1 MCPSCFEESR
11 SWRLWRFDLE
21 SDALIAS
28 HVIICCSGF
37 HPLCDGAL
45 CSFSP
50 GLRAFRRRS
59 DKDQQPSADT
69 AFNSCV
75 AAQPLLSALTASYL
89 DLYHFSFSLF
99 QHATDFSCSVAIR
112 LCCIRTS
119 IRVTHTCLVSC
130 SISSLRICMCF
141 SPLLCGK
148 CCHSSLLN
156 DRKVSITHCVR
167 LQSPDTPLGGAL
179 TCTCLHSPQGPC
191 ESLVMTGLILTEEW
205 NKDEDDCTTDD
216 CLI

>member
-1 MCPSCFEESR
+1 MLSSA
-11 SWRLWRFDLE
+11 
-21 SDALIAS
+21 ALGFILCVMVPFALFLLAS
-28 HVIICCSGF
+28 V
-37 HPLCDGAL
+37 
-45 CSFSP
+45 
-50 GLRAFRRRS
+50 
-59 DKDQQPSADT
+59 PSAGARIKISSHQQIRPLT
-69 AFNSCV
+69 R
-75 AAQPLLSALTASYL
+75 AQPLLSALTASYL

-130 SISSLRICMCF
+130 SISSLRICMCV

-167 LQSPDTPLGGAL
+167 LQSCDTPLGGAL

-191 ESLVMTGLILTEEW
+191 ESLVMTGLILTEE
-205 NKDEDDCTTDD
+205 
-216 CLI
+216 

>member
-1 MCPSCFEESR
+1 MCPSCFGESCSR
-11 SWRLWRFDLE
+11 RLWRFDLE

-37 HPLCDGAL
+37 HPLCDGPL

-89 DLYHFSFSLF
+89 DLYHFSFSHF

-119 IRVTHTCLVSC
+119 IRVAHTCLVSC
-130 SISSLRICMCF
+130 SISSLRICMCV

-148 CCHSSLLN
+148 CHSSLLN
-156 DRKVSITHCVR
+156 DRKVSITHFK
-167 LQSPDTPLGGAL
+167 A
-179 TCTCLHSPQGPC
+179 
-191 ESLVMTGLILTEEW
+191 LILLSGGPLRAHAYTALKVPV
-205 NKDEDDCTTDD
+205 NH
-216 CLI
+216 

>member
-1 MCPSCFEESR
+1 MDRWIRLKIDKKKRLFDFWGELSFYIRIHVVLHSFILRMCPYCFGESC

-37 HPLCDGAL
+37 HPLCDGPL

-89 DLYHFSFSLF
+89 DLYHFSFSHF

-141 SPLLCGK
+141 PSP
-148 CCHSSLLN
+148 
-156 DRKVSITHCVR
+156 VR
-167 LQSPDTPLGGAL
+167 QMLS
-179 TCTCLHSPQGPC
+179 
-191 ESLVMTGLILTEEW
+191 
-205 NKDEDDCTTDD
+205 
-216 CLI
+216 

>member
-1 MCPSCFEESR
+1 MCCCPASALSSHCVL
-11 SWRLWRFDLE
+11 SWSLSFFLQPFSTCHWFLMQCRDKTLLHKDIHT
-21 SDALIAS
+21 SHS
-28 HVIICCSGF
+28 HV
-37 HPLCDGAL
+37 
-45 CSFSP
+45 FSIMQHF
-50 GLRAFRRRS
+50 LAE
-59 DKDQQPSADT
+59 
-69 AFNSCV
+69 NMHVCV
-75 AAQPLLSALTASYL
+75 
-89 DLYHFSFSLF
+89 
-99 QHATDFSCSVAIR
+99 
-112 LCCIRTS
+112 
-119 IRVTHTCLVSC
+119 
-130 SISSLRICMCF
+130 

-156 DRKVSITHCVR
+156 DRKVFITHCVR